1 MINFKK
7 LFLLFLFTQAY
18 SRVLLVSSLCELEQ
32 ILKEH
37 KHVILKFS
45 ASWCQPCRLIKND
58 IEKISFERNDFII
71 VEANLKDQSEV
82 EEIFAKFKIK
92 SMPYFIVFSCGRELG
107 RIKLFNNKNN
117 FLEQVDRLLQSKNNN
132 CL

>member
-1 MINFKK
+1 MINFQNF
-7 LFLLFLFTQAY
+7 FLLFLFTQVY
-18 SRVLLVSSLCELEQ
+18 SRVLLVNSLCELEQ
-32 ILKEH
+32 ILKNH

-58 IEKISFERNDFII
+58 IEKISCERSDFII
-71 VEANLKDQSEV
+71 VEASLKDQAEV

-92 SMPYFIVFSCGRELG
+92 SMPYFIVFSCGQELG

-117 FLEQVDRLLQSKNNN
+117 FLDQVDRLLQNKNNN

>member
-1 MINFKK
+1 MINFQKF
-7 LFLLFLFTQAY
+7 FLLFLFTQVY
-18 SRVLLVSSLCELEQ
+18 SKVLLVNNLGELDQ

-45 ASWCQPCRLIKND
+45 ASWCQPCRLIQND
-58 IEKISFERNDFII
+58 IEKISCERSDFVI
-71 VEANLKDQSEV
+71 VEASLKDQAEV

-92 SMPYFIVFSCGRELG
+92 SMPYFIVFACGQEVG
-107 RIKLFNNKNN
+107 RIKLFNSKNK
-117 FLEQVDRLLQSKNNN
+117 FLDQVDRLLQSKKNN

>member
-7 LFLLFLFTQAY
+7 LFLLFLFSQVY
-18 SRVLLVSSLCELEQ
+18 PKVLLVNSLCELEQ
-32 ILKEH
+32 ILKDH
-37 KHVILKFS
+37 KRVILKFS
-45 ASWCQPCRLIKND
+45 ATWCQPCRLIKND
-58 IEKISFERNDFII
+58 IEKISCERNDFVI
-71 VEANLKDQSEV
+71 VEACLKDQAEV

-92 SMPYFIVFSCGRELG
+92 SMPYFIVFSCGQELG

-117 FLEQVDRLLQSKNNN
+117 FLDQVDRLLQSKNNN

>member
-7 LFLLFLFTQAY
+7 LFLLFLFSQVY
-18 SRVLLVSSLCELEQ
+18 SKVLLVNSLCELEQ
-32 ILKEH
+32 ILKDH

-45 ASWCQPCRLIKND
+45 ASWCYPCRLIKND
-58 IEKISFERNDFII
+58 IEKISCERNDFVM
-71 VEANLKDQSEV
+71 VEANLKDQAEV

-92 SMPYFIVFSCGRELG
+92 SMPYFIVFSCGQELG

-117 FLEQVDRLLQSKNNN
+117 FLDQVDRLLQSQNNN

>member
-7 LFLLFLFTQAY
+7 LFLLFLFSQLY
-18 SRVLLVSSLCELEQ
+18 SKVLLVNSLCELEQ
-32 ILKEH
+32 ILKDH

-45 ASWCQPCRLIKND
+45 ASWCHPCRLIKND
-58 IEKISFERNDFII
+58 IEKISCERSDFVI
-71 VEANLKDQSEV
+71 VEANLKDQAEV

-92 SMPYFIVFSCGRELG
+92 SMPYFIVFSCGQELG

-117 FLEQVDRLLQSKNNN
+117 FLDQVDRLLQNKNNN